1 MTAIGRLIHRYAIWI
16 VGVWALAAI
25 IGNNFAPPLEQVI
38 TAEDQPFSPAGT
50 ATSRAVERSAA
61 AFSQAPGD
69 NIGYLVLER
78 NGVLNDQDRAYYDAL
93 VVALRRDSRHVIEVV
108 DWWGTPAIAEVA
120 RSDDHHAVTA
130 ALRFGGM
137 VGTSQAGESITAA
150 RSIVTQLHP
159 PDGLHVFVTG
169 PGATIVDEFAAID
182 RQTQLIT
189 ATTIVVLLILLL
201 IVYRSA
207 ITATVPLLSV
217 VVSLAVAKPIVS
229 VLVDR
234 DFIGISLFSLGLSV
248 AVVVGAGNRLRD
260 VPDRALPRT
269 TKATYCPGGGAGRR
283 VPRGGAGDRGCDVH
297 RGHIA
302 GRCGMAEP
310 GTDRYVRNN
319 RNPLLDWRSRSG
331 PGRTDVDASS
341 RRAGQPCQPPQTAT
355 TQAHTAPISATRHT
369 CGALAGADIG
379 SQRCVRTHH
388 DDRAP

>member
-248 AVVVGAGNRLRD
+248 AVVVGAGTGFAMFLI
-260 VPDRALPRT
+260 
-269 TKATYCPGGGAGRR
+269 GRYHER
-283 VPRGGAGDRGCDVH
+283 RRQ
-297 RGHIA
+297 HIA
-302 GRCGMAEP
+302 PAAALADAYRGVAPAIAGATFIVVTSLGAVGWLSLARIGMFATTGILCSIGVLAVGLAALTLTP
-310 GTDRYVRNN
+310 
-319 RNPLLDWRSRSG
+319 
-331 PGRTDVDASS
+331 S